1 MYKIIKRNYPRLLQG
16 SKILSW
22 NIIVA
27 CVEGVYITY
36 LHMYTFTG
44 ENTSKF
50 ENHKGKTY

>member
-1 MYKIIKRNYPRLLQG
+1 MYKIVKRNYPRLLQG
-16 SKILSW
+16 SKNLSW

-27 CVEGVYITY
+27 CVEGVYTTY